1 MELKQRTVLA
11 CPSCGAVV
19 ESIESE
25 LSNVCYFCDTAVV
38 KTQDIAPHTLE
49 EVLPFR
55 INQTQASSALLHN
68 LQSRWFLPKSLK
80 KKTAPDEIHGMYV
93 PFWALKATARS
104 QFDAEIGIHYE
115 EIETYT
121 EKDSDG
127 NMVTKTRT
135 VTRTD
140 WHHLTG
146 SHAKQYEDHIICASK
161 ALSNAEVDPIE
172 PFDFGHALT
181 FSPESIAGWRSEIP
195 TTTKDEAFDTALAD
209 IHAEEQSA
217 VYATLTGDRHRLG
230 NVQTEVE
237 CKRENIRAVLLPIW
251 IATFSYKGKTLRL
264 LVNGQTG
271 LVGGDIPKDWVK
283 INLLIGVVLVI
294 ALVIVGLA
302 Q

>member
-1 MELKQRTVLA
+1 MELEQRTALA

-19 ESIESE
+19 ESIEAE

-55 INQTQASSALLHN
+55 INQHQASSALVHT

-93 PFWALKATARS
+93 PFWVLKATARS
-104 QFDAEIGIHYE
+104 EYEAEIGIHYE

-127 NMVTKTRT
+127 NMVTKTRS

-140 WHHLTG
+140 WHHMSG

-161 ALSNAEVDPIE
+161 VLSNAEVDPIE
-172 PFDFGHALT
+172 PFDFGHALS
-181 FSPESIAGWRSEIP
+181 FSPESIAGWRSEVPI
-195 TTTKDEAFDTALAD
+195 TTKDEAFDTALAD
-209 IHAEEQSA
+209 IHTEEQSA
-217 VYATLTGDRHRLG
+217 IHTNLTGDRQRLG
-230 NVQTEVE
+230 HVQTEVE
-237 CKRENIRAVLLPIW
+237 CKREDIRAALLPIW
-251 IATFSYKGKTLRL
+251 IATFSYKGETLRL

-271 LVGGDIPKDWVK
+271 LVGGEIPRDWTK
-283 INLLIGVVLVI
+283 IALLIGVVLLI
-294 ALVIVGLA
+294 ILIIGGLS